1 MAIIGGV
8 GVHARATMWGEVVR
22 RMLRFRLY
30 GELLRT
36 RTNWFLERAAV
47 PLVGKVAVVI
57 GRSLASATVNPSRVG
72 FS

>member
-1 MAIIGGV
+1 
-8 GVHARATMWGEVVR
+8 
-22 RMLRFRLY
+22 MLGFRLY
-30 GELLRT
+30 EELLRT